1 MSLLDT
7 VRKIRRDGWYN
18 TLTGLGDALR
28 DKSQSTAF
36 YSSGTLS
43 DIELDALF
51 NDSDLAETIVSAV
64 VDDAL
69 RQGIEIESE
78 ESEDD
83 EREAEI
89 GKRCDALDVVGSL
102 AMAATMGRLFG
113 GAAIYPVLDDG
124 AEPQEPLDVER
135 VREVYSLLV
144 LDRRQLQ
151 PVSWYVD
158 PASGKIGQVEA
169 YQLQITSGSTYG
181 SPIVHESRLV
191 MFGGLRTT
199 RTRKQHL
206 GGWDRSALQPAYDVL
221 RKTGASFDG
230 AMQLMS
236 DMSQAVWKIKGLIE
250 MFGADQE
257 EAVRTRMAATEL
269 GRSSFRA
276 IMLDAEG
283 EDFERVATPMT
294 GIDVMLDRSWQRL
307 AAAARMPVTRLMG
320 VSPAGLNATGE
331 SDTRNWYDQVKAF
344 QSMEL
349 APRANRLVQLVAR
362 SLGEQEPERFTACFP
377 SLWQMTPKEQAELE
391 KLAAEKDAI
400 YITAAVLLPEE
411 VALSR
416 YGDGNFS
423 ASTKIDT
430 ELRQSMAA
438 PDPEPQPKLAPP
450 VVEPPAPEPKVDHV
464 DAIAKLTAAAA
475 DARRAGLEIDI
486 SAQLAEHGAPVTGKV
501 E

>member
-51 NDSDLAETIVSAV
+51 NDNDLAETIVSAV

-78 ESEDD
+78 ESDDD

-169 YQLQITSGSTYG
+169 YQLQITSGNTYG

-294 GIDVMLDRSWQRL
+294 GVSDMLTAGWQRL
-307 AAAARMPVTRLMG
+307 AAATSPRMPLTRLFGM
-320 VSPAGLNATGE
+320 SPGGLNATGE
-331 SDTRNWYDQVKAF
+331 SDMRNWYDQVKAF
-344 QSMEL
+344 QTIDLS
-349 APRANRLVQLVAR
+349 PRANRLVQLIAR
-362 SLGEQEPERFTACFP
+362 SLGEQEPERFSACFP
-377 SLWQMTPKEQAELE
+377 SLWQMTPKEQAEIE

-423 ASTKIDT
+423 ASTKIDA

-438 PDPEPQPKLAPP
+438 PDPEPPQPQLAPP
-450 VVEPPAPEPKVDHV
+450 VVEPPPWKRIEKSP
-464 DAIAKLTAAAA
+464 
-475 DARRAGLEIDI
+475 
-486 SAQLAEHGAPVTGKV
+486 
-501 E
+501 